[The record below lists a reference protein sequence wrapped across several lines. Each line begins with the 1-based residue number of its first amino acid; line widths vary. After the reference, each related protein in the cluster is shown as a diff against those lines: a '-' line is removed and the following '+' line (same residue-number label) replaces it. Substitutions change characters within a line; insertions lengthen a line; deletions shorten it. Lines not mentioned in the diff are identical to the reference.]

1 MATNFELT
9 SWLKSLGLGDE
20 SVKNVVAA
28 MGTDAE
34 KVAPTIKSQVMAQSD
49 YSRAMDELRTKED
62 SLKQEYVTKTEQEMT
77 ALAAARSEFDTRY
90 QTALKERVEAQN
102 RLALVQAEI
111 DRVAAEYAVPDDALK
126 AIRTQLT
133 TAAPPA
139 TAPPAATPPPAV
151 DPSKFM
157 SMEQFTKEA
166 AAYSRLPIEYMR
178 IGAEHRSLFGVDP
191 FIGDATGQTIMDKVL
206 NRAQAGDVGTDGKR
220 YKLSLRDAW
229 EREFNVAAKR
239 EEVREAAIQSRIEA
253 ARKEAEQKVRS
264 ELALAGTPVRNP
276 NLKLPGSPIFHDE
289 HFKQGQPPPPAP
301 TNANSPA
308 FRRAT
313 ASSADDRVN
322 AAVAAFEND
331 LSQRLETASTTQ

>member
-157 SMEQFTKEA
+157 SMERFAKEA
-166 AAYSRLPIEYMR
+166 DAYSRLPIEYMA
-178 IGAEHRSLFGVDP
+178 IAEEHRELFGSSP
-191 FIGDATGQTIMDKVL
+191 FIRKDGQSAMDKAL
-206 NRAQAGDVGTDGKR
+206 ARARKDNVP
-220 YKLSLRDAW
+220 LSTAW

-289 HFKQGQPPPPAP
+289 HFKQGQPPLPAP